1 MECTYDYLDMT
12 FQALLF
18 CPDEETAR
26 ITTQVLTELEFSVE
40 ASTEPFAAVKKLM
53 GQHFDAV
60 VVDCENE
67 QNASLLFKSA
77 RNSSSNQTA
86 LAVAVVEG
94 QAGVANA
101 FRIGANL
108 VLTKPINVEQAKST
122 LRVARGLLKKGTDGA
137 KLTAGQPASAPAPTA
152 ATPAARPSSQ
162 PSAPRPVSAPPAAP
176 KPAFAV
182 FQSPK
187 AQPLT
192 PVAKTSV
199 DVSSVF
205 DVEQEP
211 TPAPGPAEEILL
223 ESMEQH
229 SPTMRAPQAGKPP
242 SPRLVE
248 AVTRPTIESKTQVS
262 KGPAR
267 AAPSVPDS
275 RAGFIRRQASAAAAP
290 APAKEDR
297 DIEKGFPTAPVFDN
311 KPLTRSAAAAAA
323 SAFPPSTSM
332 GAPSFGSLDDED
344 AESDPASKKRVL
356 VGAAVIVLVVAGYFG
371 YTKFHKKTLAQLPAQ
386 VQSQPA
392 VPASTPAADTSSAS
406 AEQEPSTQQVP
417 QQMHP
422 ETEKAPAPAKTAAPK
437 STAPEGEVDSDTTD
451 VTDTHPATKTM
462 VVKGG
467 FSLAK
472 TPEEVAAS
480 SEVPAPPTLG
490 NMSGADQG
498 AISSIVQAA
507 TPAAVPKVAP
517 KETLK
522 VSQGVTQGL
531 LLKRVQ
537 PNYPRQAMQMHLQG
551 AVEMQ
556 AVIGKNGII
565 SSVKIL
571 SGGDPI
577 LARAAAEAVLQW
589 RYKPYLLD
597 GEPVD
602 IQTQIT
608 VNFKLP

>member
-1 MECTYDYLDMT
+1 MT

-18 CPDEETAR
+18 CPDEKTAR
-26 ITTQVLTELEFSVE
+26 VTTQVLTELEFSVE

-53 GQHFDAV
+53 GQHFDAI

-77 RNSSSNQTA
+77 RNSTSNQTA

-122 LRVARGLLKKGTDGA
+122 LRVARGLLKKGTDGT
-137 KLTAGQPASAPAPTA
+137 KPVTAQPASAPAPTA
-152 ATPAARPSSQ
+152 AVPDARPSSQ
-162 PSAPRPVSAPPAAP
+162 PTATRPTSARPAPS

-187 AQPLT
+187 AQPGT
-192 PVAKTSV
+192 AVAQTSREV
-199 DVSSVF
+199 GGVF

-211 TPAPGPAEEILL
+211 TPAPEPAEKILL
-223 ESMEQH
+223 ESMEEN
-229 SPTMRAPQAGKPP
+229 SPAIRAPQASKPAL
-242 SPRLVE
+242 SPLSGAANRQ
-248 AVTRPTIESKTQVS
+248 TIESKAQIS
-262 KGPAR
+262 KGPAKIP
-267 AAPSVPDS
+267 ALVPDS
-275 RAGFIRRQASAAAAP
+275 RAGFVRGQASSAAAP
-290 APAKEDR
+290 APAKEAG
-297 DIEKGFPTAPVFDN
+297 DIEKGFPTPPGRGNRPF
-311 KPLTRSAAAAAA
+311 TRSAAAAVA
-323 SAFPPSTSM
+323 SAFPPSASLS
-332 GAPSFGSLDDED
+332 GPSFGSLDDED
-344 AESDPASKKRVL
+344 AGSDGGSKKRIL
-356 VGAAVIVLVVAGYFG
+356 VGVAAILLLAAGYFG
-371 YTKFHKKTLAQLPAQ
+371 YTKFHKKTVAPLPVQ

-392 VPASTPAADTSSAS
+392 VPATTTSSEVSSAASVEQQLLAQAPQQVHAETENTSESANAAVAKSAGQDSEAGSDEAAS
-406 AEQEPSTQQVP
+406 AD
-417 QQMHP
+417 
-422 ETEKAPAPAKTAAPK
+422 A
-437 STAPEGEVDSDTTD
+437 
-451 VTDTHPATKTM
+451 HPATKTM

-467 FSLAK
+467 FTRDK

-480 SEVPAPPTLG
+480 SEVPAPPALG
-490 NMSGADQG
+490 NMSGADQS

-507 TPAAVPKVAP
+507 TPASVPKVAP

-537 PNYPRQAMQMHLQG
+537 PNYPRQALQMHLQG
-551 AVEMQ
+551 AVELQ

-565 SSVKIL
+565 SSVKVL
-571 SGGDPI
+571 SGEPI
-577 LARAAAEAVLQW
+577 LARAAAQAVLQW
-589 RYKPYLLD
+589 KYKPYLLD